1 MKTELIIIQVMD
13 KIKKMNFKIK
23 LSKIIYNI
31 IPVYNIEKLYY
42 INNNHSILLW
52 TNIGQVVIL
61 IGKKCL
67 NIKTLNLINLTYK

>member
-61 IGKKCL
+61 IGKKMFKHK
-67 NIKTLNLINLTYK
+67 NS